1 MPSTPDPLP
10 PALRAADRLRHVLV
24 VGKTGTGKSTLLR
37 ALARDDLAAGKGLL
51 LLDPHGD
58 LAAEL
63 RAELPRGRRPGLAWF
78 DPTDPDCP
86 ALNPLAHVPA
96 EERPLAASAA
106 VAAFRKLFAASWGP
120 RSEHLLRHLFL
131 ALLDVR
137 GATLED
143 ARAMLV
149 DEARRRWALK
159 QVRDPS
165 ALFFWG
171 YEFPSYGKQ
180 LQAEASAPL
189 LNKLGA
195 VLSNPFA
202 RAAVTRFRP
211 RLDLPAKLAHGRV
224 VLASLSK
231 GRIGEDATVLLG
243 GLLLGAL
250 QRAAMARAALPAA
263 ERRPFHVLVDEAG
276 SFAPATLLELLAE
289 ARKYGVGL
297 ALAVQSLAALD
308 PQVRAGLLGNCNA
321 LVSFRVGGEDAEL
334 LEREFAGRFGT
345 RPLTGLDTGEMVA
358 RVGARDP
365 QFLSKLA

>member
-1 MPSTPDPLP
+1 MTPASHLP
-10 PALRAADRLRHVLV
+10 PCLRAADRLRHVLV
-24 VGKTGTGKSTLLR
+24 VGKTGAGKSTLLR
-37 ALARDDLAAGKGLL
+37 ALALDDFAAGTGLL

-58 LAAEL
+58 LAADL
-63 RAELPRGRRPGLAWF
+63 RATMPKGRRSGFAWF
-78 DPTDPDCP
+78 DPADPDCP
-86 ALNPLAHVPA
+86 ALNPLAHVPP

-149 DEARRRWALK
+149 DESRRRWALK

-180 LQAEASAPL
+180 LQAEAAAPL

-202 RAAVTRFRP
+202 RAATTRFRP
-211 RLDLPAKLAHGRV
+211 KLDLPAKLARGRV

-250 QRAAMARAALPAA
+250 QRAAMARAALPAH
-263 ERRPFHVLVDEAG
+263 RRTPFHVLVDEAG
-276 SFAPATLLELLAE
+276 SFAPATVLELLAE

-297 ALAVQSLAALD
+297 TLAVQSLAALD
-308 PQVRAGLLGNCNA
+308 SDVRAGVLGNCNT
-321 LVSFRVGGEDAEL
+321 LVSFRVGGEDAAL
-334 LEREFAGRFGT
+334 LEREFAGEFGPKT
-345 RPLTGLDTGEMVA
+345 LTALSTGEMIA
-358 RVGARDP
+358 RVGGAPPRLLP
-365 QFLSKLA
+365 PLT